1 MTATVNVEIET
12 KDDFSTNRWTKDGER
27 GLADRIYVDA
37 PDGTKI
43 GYYDLVKNRWML
55 DRSNST
61 VGMGVVPD
69 AANAKITLSIP
80 GRDEGHIGMSTV
92 LMPHEGPIFGQGTN
106 LAKDFLVANGEV
118 EKMSIGEFFDS
129 CMAGGEAWLTMHR
142 RKFN

>member
-55 DRSNST
+55 DRGNTT
-61 VGMGVVPD
+61 VGMGVVAD
-69 AANAKITLSIP
+69 ASNAKISLSIP
-80 GRDEGHIGMSTV
+80 GRDEVHIGMRIM

-118 EKMSIGEFFDS
+118 ENMSIGEFFDS

>member
-55 DRSNST
+55 DKTNTT

-69 AANAKITLSIP
+69 ASNREQISLRTSSL
-80 GRDEGHIGMSTV
+80 
-92 LMPHEGPIFGQGTN
+92 
-106 LAKDFLVANGEV
+106 
-118 EKMSIGEFFDS
+118 
-129 CMAGGEAWLTMHR
+129 LTER
-142 RKFN
+142 LRT